1 MRKVRVSVRGAGG
14 CDSVERSFHGPISD
28 GVDVDDESFFV
39 SRDAKLIE
47 GLLIEEQFAVASGI
61 LVGLGQVCG
70 LRGKFGDAVGKDFDS
85 GNVQVRNVSV
95 RPLLRVH
102 KREFRTRIFS
112 EDLRESDDFR
122 IQLAA
127 LIQHFVGL
135 QC

>member
-1 MRKVRVSVRGAGG
+1 M
-14 CDSVERSFHGPISD
+14 
-28 GVDVDDESFFV
+28 DVDDESFFV

-47 GLLIEEQFAVASGI
+47 GLLIEEQFPVVSRI

-85 GNVQVRNVSV
+85 GNVQVGNVSV
-95 RPLLRVH
+95 RLLLLVH
-102 KREFRTRIFS
+102 ECEFRRGIFS
-112 EDLRESDDFR
+112 KDLREGDDFR